1 MGVTC
6 QLEYFIEREKL
17 AGETS
22 RYNFI
27 VEITVMREVTKL
39 GRLDL
44 SEVASY
50 VARPFKLIISFV
62 HVSYF
67 KSINLQ

>member
-1 MGVTC
+1 MRKDLGVTC
-6 QLEYFIEREKL
+6 QLEYFIEREML

-27 VEITVMREVTKL
+27 VEITVIREVTKL

-50 VARPFKLIISFV
+50 IARPFKLTNYKFCSRQ
-62 HVSYF
+62 
-67 KSINLQ
+67 LL